1 MFKQYNLPPVYVKTK
16 EREEYKDAL
25 MKAMRNKDYTSLNQF
40 YYYKI
45 CDSIYD
51 LDIVEE
57 LKKEDEKVY
66 SKKKPNN

>member
-1 MFKQYNLPPVYVKTK
+1 
-16 EREEYKDAL
+16 
-25 MKAMRNKDYTSLNQF
+25 MKAMKKRDYASLNQF

-51 LDIVEE
+51 LDIAEE